1 MADEAED
8 IKPQAEEEDTGPKI
22 KMGRIGKKK
31 KKQRPGVATSKD
43 NDDGRPNQA
52 GSLDVAARKAATF
65 SSGQGFTEQDAEF
78 MKKAIQVLCQ
88 STNPLGKSIDFVTDD
103 VDAMSKEF
111 ERWRKEQ
118 ISCQQQFEEQK
129 KITEEVVMP
138 LQNKLADLEEQIKE
152 QQHMIATVRSSVMRN
167 EITIQNLLYS
177 VIQSR

>member
-1 MADEAED
+1 
-8 IKPQAEEEDTGPKI
+8 
-22 KMGRIGKKK
+22 
-31 KKQRPGVATSKD
+31 
-43 NDDGRPNQA
+43 
-52 GSLDVAARKAATF
+52 
-65 SSGQGFTEQDAEF
+65 
-78 MKKAIQVLCQ
+78 
-88 STNPLGKSIDFVTDD
+88 
-103 VDAMSKEF
+103 MSKEF